1 VRLVARPGATTGVG
15 PGGADRGERVEPPYR
30 AARHRRGGAAAS
42 IGLAAAL
49 LAATCLVAASVGKAA
64 IPIDAELAILA
75 RRLLAVPIEGTW
87 PESWETILLE
97 IRLPR
102 IALGALVGAALA
114 VAGAS
119 FQGLFRNPLADPYL
133 LGVASGAGLGAVLA
147 FVLPFPAVL
156 YGVGIVQGMAFL
168 GAAVAVAVVFALSR
182 VGRTVP
188 TATLI
193 LAGVALG
200 SMLSAGTAYLMYR
213 FGDRLVVI
221 YGWLI
226 GGFNVATWGQVRLVA
241 PGVLLSAVVITLG
254 GRMLNVLQLGEE
266 SAAALGVP
274 VERVKLALVL
284 AATLATA
291 AAVSAAGLIGFVG
304 LIVPH
309 AVRLLVGPDYRRLV
323 PLSALGGAA
332 FLVAADALARALP
345 GPTELPVGVVTAG
358 CGAPFFLYLLR
369 RQKRAIF

>member
-1 VRLVARPGATTGVG
+1 VRLVVRPPTGLEAG
-15 PGGADRGERVEPPYR
+15 RADREGRVAAPP
-30 AARHRRGGAAAS
+30 AARGPASGGAAAS
-42 IGLAAAL
+42 LAAAAVL
-49 LAATCLVAASVGKAA
+49 VATCLVAASVGKAA
-64 IPIDAELAILA
+64 IPFDTELAILA
-75 RRLLAVPIEGTW
+75 RRLLALPVEATW

-102 IALGALVGAALA
+102 IALGAFVGAALA

-119 FQGLFRNPLADPYL
+119 YQGLFRNPLADPYL

-147 FVLPFPAVL
+147 FVLPFPPEL
-156 YGVGIVQGMAFL
+156 YGVGIVQVMAFL
-168 GAAVAVAVVFALSR
+168 GASGAVALVFGLAR

-188 TATLI
+188 TVTLI

-200 SMLSAGTAYLMYR
+200 SMLSAASAYLMYR
-213 FGDRLVVI
+213 FGDRLLVI

-241 PGVLLSAVVITLG
+241 PGVLISAVAIALG

-266 SAAALGVP
+266 QAAALGVP
-274 VERVKLALVL
+274 VERVKLLLVL

-291 AAVSAAGLIGFVG
+291 SAVSAGGLIGFVG

-323 PLSALGGAA
+323 PLAALGGAA
-332 FLVAADALARALP
+332 FLVAADAAARALP
-345 GPTELPVGVVTAG
+345 GPVELPVGVVTAG

-369 RQKRAIF
+369 RQKRALF

>member
-1 VRLVARPGATTGVG
+1 VNLLAGRPSAAAPRRPDRPARSAAPPPGRRVRPGAAPATLV
-15 PGGADRGERVEPPYR
+15 
-30 AARHRRGGAAAS
+30 
-42 IGLAAAL
+42 AAL
-49 LAATCLVAASVGKAA
+49 LLLGTCLLAASVGKAA
-64 IPIDAELAILA
+64 IPVDAELAILS
-75 RRLLAVPIEGTW
+75 RRLLALPLAPTW

-102 IALGALVGAALA
+102 IVLAGLVGAALS

-119 FQGLFRNPLADPYL
+119 YQGLFRNPLADPYL

-147 FVLPFPAVL
+147 LGLPLPPEWQ
-156 YGVGIVQGMAFL
+156 GVGAVQLLAFL
-168 GAAVAVAVVFALSR
+168 GASGAVAVVFALAR

-188 TATLI
+188 TSTLI

-200 SMLSAGTAYLMYR
+200 SMLSAATAYLLYS
-213 FGDRLVVI
+213 FGDRLLVA
-221 YGWLI
+221 YAWLL
-226 GGFNVATWGQVRLVA
+226 GGFNVATWAQVRLVA
-241 PGVLLSAVVITLG
+241 PGVLLSGLAIALG

-266 SAAALGVP
+266 PAAALGVP
-274 VERVKLALVL
+274 VERVKLLLVV

-291 AAVSAAGLIGFVG
+291 SAVSAGGLIGFVG

-323 PLSALGGAA
+323 PLAALGGAA
-332 FLVAADALARALP
+332 FLVAADAVARALP

-369 RQKRAIF
+369 RQKRAVF